1 MKMGKT
7 LKTHITLLAACILL
21 SSCSYTYYLN
31 SGKEDYNNLMY
42 AKAKG
47 KFNKAIQ
54 KKPESYE
61 SLRMLALTLQ
71 KMKDYEGAEKAFELA
86 MNYPQVTLDDKYNYA
101 TLLMSRDK
109 HSQAESIFR
118 EYITERPGDEVAAAM
133 LESCQFIELF
143 QDDTTLFKIEALP
156 LMGNFSMFSPVTY
169 GQGVV
174 YTAERPVKNGE
185 NPWTGN
191 SYNDIYYAKSS
202 GDGFSSQQALA
213 GVFNGK
219 YNDGPIA
226 FNAAQDYAVFT
237 RSNSSN
243 NGNKRK
249 KNDQNFNNL
258 FLYSTQKLN
267 DVWTT
272 ANELPFNSEDF
283 SCMHPALSRNG
294 DTLYFSSDMNGGHG
308 LLDLYMTT
316 FNGLEWTEPQNL
328 GTVINT
334 AANDVFPAIGPT
346 GELYF
351 SSDGHPSLGS
361 LDIFKSER
369 IDDVWRKPRNLNYPI
384 NSTNDDFSYSYNI
397 ADSTGYFSSNREGI
411 DKVYQFRKK
420 PSGKVYIHG
429 TAMTTDRMPLAG
441 VDIVLIDMQTG
452 EIIREFT
459 TDEDGKFD
467 LELQPD
473 KLYKIEGKKEGFFTK
488 TYERSTVDQ
497 YEDEDVE
504 LIFEMKELIVT
515 DPNSDFG
522 VDAKGIY
529 EVENIYYD
537 YNSDVIRA
545 DAATELDKLIQ
556 IMFDNPSIHIELHS
570 HTDARGTDEY
580 NKTLSDK
587 RARSAKAYMVINGVD
602 PKRIGTRGYGESRI
616 LNKCKNDV
624 ECTEEEHQQNRRT
637 EFIVTKA

>member
-7 LKTHITLLAACILL
+7 LKTHIALLAACILL

-47 KFNKAIQ
+47 KFNKGIQ

-61 SLRMLALTLQ
+61 VLRMLALTLQ

-109 HSQAESIFR
+109 HTQAEAIFR
-118 EYITERPGDEVAAAM
+118 EYIAERPGDKVAAAM

-143 QDDTTLFKIEALP
+143 RDDTTLYKIEALP
-156 LMGNFSMFSPVTY
+156 LMGNFSMFSPVAY
-169 GQGVV
+169 GDGVV
-174 YTAERPVKNGE
+174 YTAERPVNNGE

-191 SYNDIYYAKSS
+191 SYNDIYYATSS
-202 GDGFSSQQALA
+202 GDGFSTQQALA

-226 FNAAQDYAVFT
+226 FNTSQDYAVFT

-243 NGNKRK
+243 NGKKRM
-249 KNDQNFNNL
+249 KNEQNYNNL
-258 FLYSTQKLN
+258 FLYSTQKVN

-272 ANELPFNSEDF
+272 SNELSFNSEDF

-294 DTLYFSSDMNGGHG
+294 DTLYFSSDMDGGHG
-308 LLDLYMTT
+308 LLDLYMST
-316 FNGLEWTEPQNL
+316 FNGMEWTEPQNL

-334 AANDVFPAIGPT
+334 AANDVFPAIGPS
-346 GELYF
+346 GELFF

-369 IDDVWRKPRNLNYPI
+369 EDGVWRKPINLNYPI
-384 NSTNDDFSYSYNI
+384 NSTNDDFAYNI

-411 DKVYQFRKK
+411 DKVYKFKKK
-420 PSGKVYIHG
+420 PSGKVYIYG
-429 TAMTTDRMPLAG
+429 TAMTSDLIALAG
-441 VDIVLIDMQTG
+441 VEIVLMDMETG
-452 EIIREFT
+452 EIIRNLE
-459 TDEDGKFD
+459 TDADGKFD

-473 KLYKIEGKKEGFFTK
+473 KLYKIEGKKEGFFSK
-488 TYERSTVDQ
+488 TYERSTVHQ

-504 LIFEMKELIVT
+504 LVFEMKELIIT
-515 DPNSDFG
+515 DPSSNFSLD
-522 VDAKGIY
+522 DKGIY
-529 EVENIYYD
+529 EVDNIYYD
-537 YNSDVIRA
+537 FNSDEIRA
-545 DAATELDKLIQ
+545 DAALELDKLIQ
-556 IMFDNPSIHIELHS
+556 ILFDNPTIVIELHS
-570 HTDARGTDEY
+570 HTDARGTEEY
-580 NKTLSDK
+580 NNALSDR
-587 RARSAKAYMVINGVD
+587 RAKSAKAYMLINGVD
-602 PKRIGTRGYGESRI
+602 PNRIGTRGYGESRI
-616 LNKCKNDV
+616 LNKCKDDAD
-624 ECTEEEHQQNRRT
+624 CTEEEHEQNRRT
-637 EFIVTKA
+637 EFIVTKV